1 MPRASAADEGALAA
15 PRTPTWDRKA
25 PMRILTA
32 VVAVAILA
40 AGCEVRDEAALPEDH
55 AAAIRDS
62 VTDFL
67 AAWSEGAGPGE
78 WDRLG
83 ERYAEDPDFVWLED
97 GRVRYTSAEAVRA
110 AFEGLRRGFTGVLTE
125 FDDPRITPLAPGVA
139 AVATRF
145 RTTLRRDEGSPVRFG
160 GAMTMTVLDTGDG
173 WKVLQGH
180 TSSGGRGRGGDRS
193 GAR

>member
-1 MPRASAADEGALAA
+1 
-15 PRTPTWDRKA
+15 
-25 PMRILTA
+25 MRILTV

-40 AGCEVRDEAALPEDH
+40 AGCVDRDSTALSKDH

-62 VTDFL
+62 VAAFL
-67 AAWSEGAGPGE
+67 SAWSEGAGPGE

-83 ERYAEDPDFVWLED
+83 ERYADDPDFVWLED
-97 GRVRYTSAEAVRA
+97 GQVRYASAEGVRS
-110 AFEGLRRGFTGVLTE
+110 AFEGLRQGFVGVRTE

-139 AVATRF
+139 VVATRF
-145 RTTLRRDEGSPVRFG
+145 HTTLRRDEGAPVRYG
-160 GAMTMTVLDTGDG
+160 GAMTMTVLDTEDG

-180 TSSGGRGRGGDRS
+180 TSSGGRDRGADRS